1 MEPISVDASI
11 AYILQKGLYYL
22 LIALLVFNLLQRK
35 HIKTGAKKRQAT
47 LYLAIV
53 VLVLMTAAVLIMRF
67 NFSES
72 LLLPV
77 ILSAALLVFSKRD
90 RFIPFQINCLKCGQ
104 RLGWQRFLYHDS
116 NLCEQCE
123 PGESGES
130 GEPGKPCEP
139 GESLESGDSKTG
151 DQTDKTDPS

>member
-1 MEPISVDASI
+1 METIATDASI
-11 AYILQKGLYYL
+11 AYFLQKGLYYL

-53 VLVLMTAAVLIMRF
+53 ALVLMTAAVLIRHF

-77 ILSAALLVFSKRD
+77 ILAAVLLVLSKRS
-90 RFIPFQINCLKCGQ
+90 RFIPFRINCLKCGQ
-104 RLGWQRFLYHDS
+104 RLAWQRFLYHDS

-123 PGESGES
+123 PCEPSESGES

-139 GESLESGDSKTG
+139 CDNK
-151 DQTDKTDPS
+151 